1 MTTELKIG
9 ILTDLSEVEE
19 KISQTLA
26 KLHQE
31 LRHKFV
37 DGVSDLL
44 LDGRISCVRSH
55 ELIGEIIPGVSGTA
69 SDALMNICFRVS
81 LGGLDELCASAL
93 RTANSDIA

>member
-26 KLHQE
+26 KLPQE

-69 SDALMNICFRVS
+69 SNTLKNFAFRVS
-81 LGGLDELCASAL
+81 LGGLDELCATAL
-93 RTANSDIA
+93 RAAHGDGA